1 MREAFLK
8 MGRIAWLV
16 SLGIA
21 GYLMTTHVALAQTPP
36 REPPESVNVTL
47 PTVVEHVDPIYPPE
61 RLAQALDRKVEL
73 IVTVELDGTVGDTVV
88 LTSGGAEFD
97 HAAMEAVSRWRFI
110 PATRAGTPIRARIH
124 IPFHFSVHAHALSEP
139 DHALLEPVLRAL
151 KRKPKGAPL
160 PKPKVL
166 EQLEVPVDLGTP
178 LALPHAV
185 NQKGKPLESHVQG
198 RIQPANRSESD
209 VRLER
214 DLLQAAP
221 RFTAA
226 DLVRSAPGMLVTR
239 PYGDAIAPRMSLR
252 GFDADHGRDIQLTIL
267 GTIPLN
273 QPSHIHGQGY
283 ADIDML
289 IPETVRVVRVLE
301 GAYDPNQGEFAV
313 AGSIDFDLGVEDR
326 GIRSTYSYGSFD
338 TLVALGVLAP
348 VGHPEETFGAA
359 NVRTTAGFGDGTR
372 GSTSGAFIGQ
382 YRLELPGNTTAILH
396 VSGHGARAGVGGV
409 LRREDVHSGDVD
421 FLHSYDD
428 PSAQAQIAST
438 ARVQGGFSLQRAG
451 RDDGTN
457 TSIGLWGAYATYRSR
472 INTTGYTER
481 SQTQPELGSRG
492 DLIEQANEDLGFGAR
507 LALRTRRFRLLSWLD
522 AQFTRG
528 ADIELHL
535 IDQAQ
540 NLIEVPNNATWDQR
554 VDASIRTFRAGL
566 FLDGVV
572 SVTKKARLHGGL
584 RTDVVLFQVHDR
596 LSNGA
601 PANASAIS
609 STGLRRTT
617 AGVAW
622 GPRLTLE
629 WDPRPDLRLSA
640 AYGQG
645 YRSPQ
650 ALQVAEGDTIPFAKV
665 HSYEVGARYKVAAKR
680 LTAALIAYETRL
692 SDDWA
697 FDATPGRYVRIGST
711 VRRGFVTYIQAEPV
725 TGLKTSFS
733 ATYVRATLDGPTQSN
748 GNSTPAYVQGQALPF
763 VPPVLVRVD
772 VKYERPIIKLGT
784 KPLIGRI
791 GYGATFASPRPLPHG
806 LYAQPVFTLDATAS
820 LRRDPVEVGID
831 AVNLFDRRYAD
842 TEYVFVSNWGPS
854 NLPSQLPAK
863 HLSAGPPLTVMGTAT
878 FRF

>member
-1 MREAFLK
+1 MGKVARFVSFSFAATLTMTRVVQAQSTAREQA
-8 MGRIAWLV
+8 
-16 SLGIA
+16 
-21 GYLMTTHVALAQTPP
+21 
-36 REPPESVNVTL
+36 ESVNVTL
-47 PTVVEHVDPIYPPE
+47 PTVSEHVDPIYPPE
-61 RLAQALDRKVEL
+61 KLEEAIDTRVEL
-73 IVTVELDGTVGDTVV
+73 LVTVELDGTVGDSVIV
-88 LTSGGAEFD
+88 TSGGSEFD
-97 HAAMEAVSRWRFI
+97 EAALEAISRWRFI
-110 PATRAGTPIRARIH
+110 PATRGGIPIRARIH
-124 IPFHFSVHAHALSEP
+124 VPFHFSVHAHPLTEP
-139 DHALLEPVLRAL
+139 DHALLDPVLRAL
-151 KRKPKGAPL
+151 KRKPAGKSVF
-160 PKPKVL
+160 KPKIVL
-166 EQLEVPVDLGTP
+166 PQDPPVDLGTP

-185 NQKGKPLESHVQG
+185 NQKGKLIESHVQG
-198 RIQPANRSESD
+198 RIQAANRSESD

-214 DLLQAAP
+214 SLLQAAP

-283 ADIDML
+283 ADIDMI

-313 AGSIDFDLGVEDR
+313 AGSIDFDLGVEER
-326 GIRSTYSYGSFD
+326 GIRSTYSYGSYD

-359 NVRTTAGFGDGTR
+359 RVRTSDGFGDGSR
-372 GSTSGAFIGQ
+372 ASTSGAFIGQ
-382 YRLELPGNTTAILH
+382 YRLELPANTTAILH

-409 LRREDVHSGDVD
+409 LRRDDIYSGKVD
-421 FLHSYDD
+421 YLNSYDD
-428 PSAQAQIAST
+428 PSARAQIAST
-438 ARVQGGFSLQRAG
+438 ARVQGGFSIQRAG

-457 TSIGLWGAYATYRSR
+457 TSLGLWGAYATYRSR
-472 INTTGYTER
+472 INTTGYVER
-481 SQTQPELGSRG
+481 TAADPNVASRG

-507 LALRTRRFRLLSWLD
+507 LALRTRKFRLLSWLD

-528 ADIELHL
+528 ADLELHL

-540 NLIEVPNNATWDQR
+540 DVIEVPANTPWDRR

-572 SVTKKARLHGGL
+572 TVTKKARFHGGL

-596 LSNGA
+596 LSNG
-601 PANASAIS
+601 PTTNAINPL
-609 STGLRRTT
+609 STGNRRTM

-622 GPRLTLE
+622 GPRVTLE

-650 ALQVAEGDTIPFAKV
+650 ALQVAEGDDIPFAKV
-665 HSYEVGARYKVAAKR
+665 HSYEVGARYKVDAKR
-680 LTAALIAYETRL
+680 LTAALMIYETRL

-711 VRRGFVTYIQAEPV
+711 VRRGFVTYIQAEPIK
-725 TGLKTSFS
+725 GLKTSFS
-733 ATYVRATLDGPTQSN
+733 ATYVRATLDGPVNSN
-748 GNSTPAYVQGQALPF
+748 GDANPAYVEGQALPF
-763 VPPVLVRVD
+763 VPPVLVRMD
-772 VKYERPIIKLGT
+772 VKYERPLIKIGS

-791 GYGATFASPRPLPHG
+791 GYGATFISPRPLPHG
-806 LYAQPVFTLDATAS
+806 LYGQAVFTMDATAS

-831 AVNLFDRRYAD
+831 AMNLFDRRYAD
-842 TEYVFVSNWGPS
+842 TEYAYASDWGTS
-854 NLPSQLPAK
+854 ELPSQLPAK
-863 HLSAGPPLTVMGTAT
+863 HLSAGPPLTIMGTAT